1 MWNFI
6 VLGNHMFVCE
16 LMSSVWYPEL
26 GLLRFACENVY
37 SGGYMI
43 SHGGGGW
50 FFGGSQPRIV
60 VKKFDNPHLK
70 II

>member
-16 LMSSVWYPEL
+16 LMSSVSDPEL
-26 GLLRFACENVY
+26 GLVRFACENVS

-43 SHGGGGW
+43 SHGGGGGFW
-50 FFGGSQPRIV
+50 RESTPYCC
-60 VKKFDNPHLK
+60 KK
-70 II
+70 I